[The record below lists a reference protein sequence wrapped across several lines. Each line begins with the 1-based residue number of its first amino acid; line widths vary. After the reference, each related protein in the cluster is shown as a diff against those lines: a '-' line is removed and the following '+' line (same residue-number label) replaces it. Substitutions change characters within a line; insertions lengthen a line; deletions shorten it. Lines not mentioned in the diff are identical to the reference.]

1 MSAVYIC
8 HAPDCEVTNLID
20 NTLEDFFYCDIHGGI
35 EEITLKYRFRQ
46 NPRKCLKR
54 GWRVEKNY
62 LPYC

>member
-35 EEITLKYRFRQ
+35 EE
-46 NPRKCLKR
+46 
-54 GWRVEKNY
+54 
-62 LPYC
+62 